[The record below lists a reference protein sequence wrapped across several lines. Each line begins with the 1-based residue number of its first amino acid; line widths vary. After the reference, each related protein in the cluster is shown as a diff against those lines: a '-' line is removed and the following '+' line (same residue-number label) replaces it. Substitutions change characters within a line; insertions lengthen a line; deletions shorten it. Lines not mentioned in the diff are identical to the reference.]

1 MNENIES
8 ALILEDDL
16 DWDVNIH
23 DILYHVAYQ
32 MRTSGL
38 RNTVLTEHEES
49 SAPYGTFF
57 S

>member
-38 RNTVLTEHEES
+38 RNTVLTELEES